1 MPTIADII
9 DVIEQAA
16 PLRLQ
21 EDYDNSGLQL
31 GDAAQECSGVLL
43 CLDITPGVVSEAAA
57 RGCNLVVSHHPLFF
71 KGVKHLVGATLQERA
86 AVEAIRAGV
95 ALYSGHTNVDSAPGG
110 VNAELASRLGLTDVK
125 PLEPSLLLP
134 DAGMGAIG
142 RFPEPLA
149 PEALVERVKGVCGSP
164 VVRCSALPAS
174 PISRMALCGG
184 SGGSLIDLA
193 VKRKAQAI
201 LTSDVRYHD
210 FVDYAGRIFIIDIG
224 HYESE
229 HHTKEIFHR
238 LISEKFPNFA
248 VNYSETERNPINYL

>member
-1 MPTIADII
+1 MPRISDII
-9 DVIEQAA
+9 ALIEQTA

-21 EDYDNSGLQL
+21 EEYDNSGLQL
-31 GDAAQECSGVLL
+31 GDAGAECTGVLL
-43 CLDITPGVVSEAAA
+43 CLDITPEVVSEAVS

-86 AVEAIRAGV
+86 AIEAIRSGV
-95 ALYSGHTNVDSAPGG
+95 ALYSAHTNADSAPGG
-110 VNAELASRLGLTDVK
+110 VNAELARRLGLVNVK

-142 RFPEPLA
+142 DFPEPLPPA
-149 PEALVERVKGVCGSP
+149 EVVERVKRVCGSP
-164 VVRCSALPAS
+164 VARCTVTPSA

-193 VKRKAQAI
+193 VKRKAQAM

-210 FVDYAGRIFIIDIG
+210 FVDRGADIFIIDVG

-229 HHTKEIFHR
+229 RHTKEIFHR